1 MTAILAMSLTA
12 NANLK
17 IHSFSQGVK
26 KGKESVKAN
35 QIVAPSD
42 VLFIPKDGNVTIR
55 DTKNKQIYTS
65 LSTGSITVGSLIK
78 NAEEN
83 ASSIT
88 HETSRTIRKAF
99 EKKRGSKLGGY
110 NEAGVST
117 HNTDGLYGAAIDLP
131 EGVSYLSYLMS
142 MPTDEEYE
150 DMGDVVLARRD
161 YEKGDSSF
169 NFSVFNTLYTPLY
182 VNVIDQKP
190 EDGALQFYFPENP
203 LVKERGE
210 TLIPQY
216 RYMLPDGEAGYIV
229 IASPEPFTPK
239 DVESLLDPAFA
250 PSQDFY
256 ISLLRV
262 TH

>member
-1 MTAILAMSLTA
+1 M
-12 NANLK
+12 
-17 IHSFSQGVK
+17 
-26 KGKESVKAN
+26 KAN

-55 DTKNKQIYTS
+55 DTKNKHIYAS
-65 LSTGSITVGSLIK
+65 QSTGSITVGSLIK
-78 NAEEN
+78 DAEEK

-88 HETSRTIRKAF
+88 RETSRTIREAF
-99 EKKRGSKLGGY
+99 EKKRASKPGGFDGV
-110 NEAGVST
+110 GVST
-117 HNTDGLYGAAIDLP
+117 HNTDELHGAPIDLP
-131 EGVSYLSYLMS
+131 EGVSYLRYLMS
-142 MPTDEEYE
+142 MPGDEEYE

-161 YEKGDSSF
+161 YEKGDSTF

-182 VNVIDQKP
+182 VNVIDQKA
-190 EDGALQFYFPENP
+190 EDGALHFYFPENP

-216 RYMLPDGEAGYIV
+216 RYMLPNGEAGYIV

-239 DVESLLDPAFA
+239 DVESLLDPAFE

-256 ISLLRV
+256 ISLFRV